1 MLIEAPYKKG
11 DTVSIKPV
19 SGEEIVARV
28 ESIDDASFKL
38 HKPLTLM
45 QGPKGLVLGSFMM
58 TADPLK
64 DITLPKTSVMVIA
77 ECEKETQKKYIEV
90 TTGIKTLS

>member
-1 MLIEAPYKKG
+1 MLLEVPYKKG
-11 DTVSIKPV
+11 DTVSIKLV
-19 SGEEIVARV
+19 SGEEVVARI
-28 ESIDDASFKL
+28 EAINDTSFKL

-45 QGPKGLVLGSFMM
+45 QGPKGVVLGSFMM

-77 ECEKETQKKYIEV
+77 EYEKETSKKYIEV
-90 TTGIKTLS
+90 TTGIQTLS

>member
-1 MLIEAPYKKG
+1 MLIEQPYKKG
-11 DTVSIKPV
+11 DTVSLKLV
-19 SGEEIVARV
+19 SGEEVVARI
-28 ESIDDASFKL
+28 ESIDDGSFKL

-64 DITLPKTSVMVIA
+64 DVTIPKTSIMVIA
-77 ECEKETQKKYIEV
+77 DAEKETEKKYIEV

>member
-1 MLIEAPYKKG
+1 
-11 DTVSIKPV
+11 
-19 SGEEIVARV
+19 
-28 ESIDDASFKL
+28 
-38 HKPLTLM
+38 M

-58 TADPLK
+58 TANPLA
-64 DITLPKTSVMVIA
+64 DITLPRTSVMVIA